1 MIEFFKSLH
10 KYRGII
16 FFRTVASLRADTR
29 AMYLGYLWWL
39 LEPVLNTALYY
50 FIFGVLM
57 GSKTQDFITYLLLG
71 TVIYQ
76 WFQSSITSTMGT
88 IIARAPLYRQIPLPK
103 YLFAIIGVS
112 SASWKSACV
121 FAVILGYIAI
131 SSGLKLGTH
140 LLWLP
145 ILFLVQ
151 LLVIIGFSIILS
163 IASAYLK
170 DLQTFM
176 AVLFRGGM
184 FLSAIFWDVAR
195 VPEHLKSLF
204 YSNPAASLI
213 QVFRSVVLHGEHPSL
228 LLLMYLLSLGFIC
241 IQLGMFWH
249 RRIDGHILK
258 HIQT

>member
-10 KYRGII
+10 QYRGII
-16 FFRTVASLRADTR
+16 FFRTVAILRADAR
-29 AMYLGYLWWL
+29 AMYLGYLWWF

-50 FIFGVLM
+50 LIFGILL
-57 GSKTQDFITYLLLG
+57 GSKTPDFIVYLLLG

-76 WFQSSITSTMGT
+76 WFQSSIAGTMGT
-88 IIARAPLYRQIPLPK
+88 ITARAHLYRQIPLPK
-103 YLFAIIGVS
+103 YLFAIIGIS

-121 FAVILGYIAI
+121 FAVMLGYIAI
-131 SSGLKLGTH
+131 SSGLKLGAH

-145 ILFLVQ
+145 ILCLIQ

-163 IASAYLK
+163 IASAYLR
-170 DLQTFM
+170 DLQTFTS
-176 AVLFRGGM
+176 VIFRAGM
-184 FLSAIFWDVAR
+184 FLSAIFWDVEK
-195 VPEHLKSLF
+195 VPDHLKTLF

-213 QVFRSVVLHGEHPSL
+213 QVFRSVVLHGEHPSGSL
-228 LLLMYLLSLGFIC
+228 ILYLAVLGLIC